1 MNNGI
6 SGLKNIIW
14 AFAIVLSLAALIIGL
29 IVTMVLKY
37 SGETPDGTM
46 YLDGGSGSSG
56 LGDIFQEEGG
66 IDGGL
71 SSDSSGGVLELPSSQ
86 DTGLEYLF
94 NLTFLCDNSFSAV
107 NSFGA
112 NFGSTASSQVWLPAG
127 GTLAAANASSTTI
140 IYPQDGSEKTPG
152 DAAGVYEPSRLVI
165 YLGSDQ
171 LSGTTSD
178 TFIAGYTALVQS
190 IQSASPN
197 TQIICCSVGSVTAA
211 YAGSDGLS
219 SELVSQA
226 NEWIRQ
232 VCASTGVYYADLADI
247 LNDEDGYLIA
257 EYASDDGRSISS
269 AGINAVMD
277 YFRMHGI

>member
-14 AFAIVLSLAALIIGL
+14 AFAIVVSLAALVIGL
-29 IVTMVLKY
+29 IVTMVLRY
-37 SGETPDGTM
+37 NGEAPDGTM
-46 YLDGGSGSSG
+46 YLGEAGPSSG
-56 LGDIFQEEGG
+56 LEDPLSDDSG
-66 IDGGL
+66 IDGGQ
-71 SSDSSGGVLELPSSQ
+71 SSSGGLMELPNSQ

-94 NLTFLCDNSFSAV
+94 NLSFLCDNSFSAV

-127 GTLAAANASSTTI
+127 GTLAAANASSTSI

-152 DAAGVYEPSRLVI
+152 DAAGLYEPSRLVI

-171 LSGTTSD
+171 LSGTTAEN
-178 TFIAGYTALVQS
+178 FISGYTALIQSVQS
-190 IQSASPN
+190 SSPN
-197 TQIICCSVGSVTAA
+197 TKIICCSIGSVTAA

-219 SELVSQA
+219 SELIAQA
-226 NEWIRQ
+226 NDWIKQ
-232 VCASTGVYYADLADI
+232 VCISTGVYYADLASV
-247 LNDEDGYLIA
+247 LNDDEGHLIA
-257 EYASDDGRSISS
+257 EYAAEDGRSISA
-269 AGINAVMD
+269 AGINKVMD

>member
-6 SGLKNIIW
+6 AGLKNIVW

-29 IVTMVLKY
+29 IVTMVLRY
-37 SGETPDGTM
+37 SGEAPDGTM
-46 YLDGGSGSSG
+46 YLEGGSSSNVSDPF
-56 LGDIFQEEGG
+56 LDSSG

-71 SSDSSGGVLELPSSQ
+71 ASGGVMELPSSQ

-112 NFGSTASSQVWLPAG
+112 NFGSTASSQIWLPSS
-127 GTLAAANASSTTI
+127 GTLAAANASTTSI
-140 IYPQDGSEKTPG
+140 IYPQDGTEKTPG
-152 DAAGVYEPSRLVI
+152 DAAEVYQPSRLVI
-165 YLGSDQ
+165 YLGGDQ
-171 LSGTTSD
+171 LSGTTAE
-178 TFIAGYTALVQS
+178 TFTAGYTALIQA

-197 TQIICCSVGSVTAA
+197 TKIICCSIGSVTTA

-219 SELVSQA
+219 AELISQA
-226 NEWIRQ
+226 NDWISQ
-232 VCASTGVYYADLADI
+232 VCASTGVYYADLASV
-247 LNDEDGYLIA
+247 LNGDDGYLLA
-257 EYASDDGRSISS
+257 EYAGADGRSISS

>member
-14 AFAIVLSLAALIIGL
+14 AFAIVVSLAALVIGL
-29 IVTMVLKY
+29 IVTMVLRY
-37 SGETPDGTM
+37 NGEAPDGTM
-46 YLDGGSGSSG
+46 YLGDAGPSSG
-56 LGDIFQEEGG
+56 LEDPLSDDSG
-66 IDGGL
+66 IDGGQ
-71 SSDSSGGVLELPSSQ
+71 SSSGGLMELPNSQ

-94 NLTFLCDNSFSAV
+94 NLSFLCDNSFSAV

-127 GTLAAANASSTTI
+127 GTLAAANASSTSI

-152 DAAGVYEPSRLVI
+152 DAAGLYEPSRLVI

-171 LSGTTSD
+171 LSGTTAEN
-178 TFIAGYTALVQS
+178 FISGYTALIQSVQS
-190 IQSASPN
+190 SSPN
-197 TQIICCSVGSVTAA
+197 TKIICCSIGSVTAA

-219 SELVSQA
+219 SELIAQA
-226 NEWIRQ
+226 NDWIKQ
-232 VCASTGVYYADLADI
+232 VCISTGVYYADLASV
-247 LNDEDGYLIA
+247 LNDDEGHLIA
-257 EYASDDGRSISS
+257 EYAAEDGRSISA
-269 AGINAVMD
+269 AGINKVMD

>member
-6 SGLKNIIW
+6 AGLKNIVW

-29 IVTMVLKY
+29 IVTMVLRY
-37 SGETPDGTM
+37 SGEAPDGTM
-46 YLDGGSGSSG
+46 YLEGSRSSNVSDPF
-56 LGDIFQEEGG
+56 LDSSG
-66 IDGGL
+66 IDGGQA
-71 SSDSSGGVLELPSSQ
+71 SGGVIELPSSQ

-112 NFGSTASSQVWLPAG
+112 NFGSTASSQIWLPSS
-127 GTLAAANASSTTI
+127 GTLAAANASSTSI

-152 DAAGVYEPSRLVI
+152 DAAEVYQPSRLVI
-165 YLGSDQ
+165 YLGGDQ
-171 LSGTTSD
+171 LSGTTAE
-178 TFIAGYTALVQS
+178 TFTAGYTALIQA

-197 TQIICCSVGSVTAA
+197 TKIICCSIGSVTTA

-219 SELVSQA
+219 AELISQA
-226 NEWIRQ
+226 NDWIRQ
-232 VCASTGVYYADLADI
+232 VCTSTGVYYADLASV
-247 LNDEDGYLIA
+247 LNDDEGHLIA
-257 EYASDDGRSISS
+257 EYAAEDGRSISA
-269 AGINAVMD
+269 AGINKVMD

>member
-14 AFAIVLSLAALIIGL
+14 AFAIVVSLAALVIGL
-29 IVTMVLKY
+29 IVTMVLRY
-37 SGETPDGTM
+37 NGEAPDGTM
-46 YLDGGSGSSG
+46 YLGDAGPSSG
-56 LGDIFQEEGG
+56 LEDPLSDDSG
-66 IDGGL
+66 IDGGQ
-71 SSDSSGGVLELPSSQ
+71 SGSGGLMELPNSQ

-94 NLTFLCDNSFSAV
+94 NLSFLCDNSFSAV

-127 GTLAAANASSTTI
+127 GTLAAANASSTSI

-152 DAAGVYEPSRLVI
+152 DAAGLYEPSRLVI

-171 LSGTTSD
+171 LSGTTAEN
-178 TFIAGYTALVQS
+178 FISGYTALIQSVQS
-190 IQSASPN
+190 SSPN
-197 TQIICCSVGSVTAA
+197 TKIICCSIGSVTAA

-219 SELVSQA
+219 SELIAQA
-226 NEWIRQ
+226 NDWIKQ
-232 VCASTGVYYADLADI
+232 VCTSTGVYYADLASV
-247 LNDEDGYLIA
+247 LNDDEGHLIA
-257 EYASDDGRSISS
+257 EYAAEDGRSISA
-269 AGINAVMD
+269 AGINKVMD

>member
-14 AFAIVLSLAALIIGL
+14 AFAIVVSLAALVIGL
-29 IVTMVLKY
+29 IVTMVLRY
-37 SGETPDGTM
+37 NGEAPDGTM
-46 YLDGGSGSSG
+46 YLGEAGPSSG
-56 LGDIFQEEGG
+56 LEDPLSDDSG
-66 IDGGL
+66 IDGGQ
-71 SSDSSGGVLELPSSQ
+71 SSSGGLMELPNSQ

-94 NLTFLCDNSFSAV
+94 NLSFLCDNSFSAV

-127 GTLAAANASSTTI
+127 GTLAAANASSTSI

-152 DAAGVYEPSRLVI
+152 DAAGLYEPSRLVI

-171 LSGTTSD
+171 LSGTTAEN
-178 TFIAGYTALVQS
+178 FISGYTALIQS
-190 IQSASPN
+190 IQSSSPN
-197 TQIICCSVGSVTAA
+197 TKIICCSIGSVTAA

-219 SELVSQA
+219 SELIAQA
-226 NEWIRQ
+226 NDWIKQ
-232 VCASTGVYYADLADI
+232 VCISTGVYYADLASV
-247 LNDEDGYLIA
+247 LNDDEGHLIA
-257 EYASDDGRSISS
+257 EYAAEDGRSISA
-269 AGINAVMD
+269 AGINKVMD

>member
-14 AFAIVLSLAALIIGL
+14 AFAIVVSLAALVIGL
-29 IVTMVLKY
+29 IVTMVLRY
-37 SGETPDGTM
+37 NGEAPDGTM
-46 YLDGGSGSSG
+46 YLGDAGPSSG
-56 LGDIFQEEGG
+56 LEDPLSDDSG
-66 IDGGL
+66 IDGGQ
-71 SSDSSGGVLELPSSQ
+71 SGSGGLMELPNSQ

-94 NLTFLCDNSFSAV
+94 NLSFLCDNSFSAV

-127 GTLAAANASSTTI
+127 GTLAAANASSTSI

-152 DAAGVYEPSRLVI
+152 DAAGLYEPSRLVI

-171 LSGTTSD
+171 LSGTTAEN
-178 TFIAGYTALVQS
+178 FISGYTALIQSVQS
-190 IQSASPN
+190 SSPN
-197 TQIICCSVGSVTAA
+197 TKIICCSIGSVTAA

-219 SELVSQA
+219 SELIAQA
-226 NEWIRQ
+226 NDWIKQ
-232 VCASTGVYYADLADI
+232 VCTSTGVYYADLASV
-247 LNDEDGYLIA
+247 LNDDEGHLIA
-257 EYASDDGRSISS
+257 EYAAEDSRSISA
-269 AGINAVMD
+269 AGINKVMD

>member
-14 AFAIVLSLAALIIGL
+14 AFAIVVSLAALVIGL
-29 IVTMVLKY
+29 IVTMVLRY
-37 SGETPDGTM
+37 NGEAPDGTM
-46 YLDGGSGSSG
+46 YLGDAGPSSG
-56 LGDIFQEEGG
+56 LEDPLSDDSG
-66 IDGGL
+66 IDGGQ
-71 SSDSSGGVLELPSSQ
+71 SSSGGLMELPNSQ

-94 NLTFLCDNSFSAV
+94 NLSFLCENSFSAV

-127 GTLAAANASSTTI
+127 GTLAAANASSTSI

-152 DAAGVYEPSRLVI
+152 DAAGLYEPSRLVI

-171 LSGTTSD
+171 LSGTTAEN
-178 TFIAGYTALVQS
+178 FISGYTALIQSVQS
-190 IQSASPN
+190 SSPN
-197 TQIICCSVGSVTAA
+197 TKIICCSIGSVTAA

-219 SELVSQA
+219 SELIAQA
-226 NEWIRQ
+226 NDWIKQ
-232 VCASTGVYYADLADI
+232 VCTSTVVYYADLASV
-247 LNDEDGYLIA
+247 LNDDEGHLIA
-257 EYASDDGRSISS
+257 EYAAEDGRSISA
-269 AGINAVMD
+269 AGINKVMD

>member
-14 AFAIVLSLAALIIGL
+14 ALAIVLSLAALLIGL
-29 IVTMVLKY
+29 IVTMVLRY
-37 SGETPDGTM
+37 NGEAQDGTM
-46 YLDGGSGSSG
+46 YLGSSSSSG
-56 LGDIFQEEGG
+56 LEDEFLGDNG
-66 IDGGL
+66 IDGGQ
-71 SSDSSGGVLELPSSQ
+71 SSGGVMELPSSQ

-127 GTLAAANASSTTI
+127 GSLAAANASSTTI
-140 IYPQDGSEKTPG
+140 IYPQDGTEKTPS
-152 DAAGVYEPSRLVI
+152 DAASIYEPSRLVI

-171 LSGTTSD
+171 LSGTTAE
-178 TFIAGYTALVQS
+178 TFTAGYTALVQS

-197 TQIICCSVGSVTAA
+197 TKIVCCSIGSVSASS
-211 YAGSDGLS
+211 AGSDGLS
-219 SELVSQA
+219 PELISQA

-232 VCASTGVYYADLADI
+232 VCATTGVYYADLASI
-247 LNDEDGYLIA
+247 LNDGDGYLIA
-257 EYASDDGRSISS
+257 EYASADGKSISA
-269 AGINAVMD
+269 AGINKVME

>member
-14 AFAIVLSLAALIIGL
+14 AFAIVVSLAALVIGL
-29 IVTMVLKY
+29 IVTMVLRY
-37 SGETPDGTM
+37 NGEAPDGTM
-46 YLDGGSGSSG
+46 YLGDAGPSSG
-56 LGDIFQEEGG
+56 LEDPLSDDSG
-66 IDGGL
+66 IDGGQ
-71 SSDSSGGVLELPSSQ
+71 SSSGGLMELPNSQ

-94 NLTFLCDNSFSAV
+94 NLSFLCDNSFSAV

-127 GTLAAANASSTTI
+127 GTLAAANASSTSI

-152 DAAGVYEPSRLVI
+152 DAAGLYEPSRLVI

-171 LSGTTSD
+171 LSGTTAEN
-178 TFIAGYTALVQS
+178 FISGYTALIQSVQS
-190 IQSASPN
+190 SSPN
-197 TQIICCSVGSVTAA
+197 TKIICCSIGSVTAS

-219 SELVSQA
+219 SELIAQA
-226 NEWIRQ
+226 NDWIKQ
-232 VCASTGVYYADLADI
+232 VCTSTGVYYADLASV
-247 LNDEDGYLIA
+247 LNDDEGHLIA
-257 EYASDDGRSISS
+257 EYAAEEGRSISA
-269 AGINAVMD
+269 AGINKVMD

>member
-14 AFAIVLSLAALIIGL
+14 ALAIVLSLAALLIGL
-29 IVTMVLKY
+29 IVTMVLRY
-37 SGETPDGTM
+37 SGDNQDGTM
-46 YLDGGSGSSG
+46 YLEGSSSS
-56 LGDIFQEEGG
+56 LEDDFLANG
-66 IDGGL
+66 IDAGQ
-71 SSDSSGGVLELPSSQ
+71 SSSGGVLELPSSQ

-127 GTLAAANASSTTI
+127 GSLAAANASSTTI
-140 IYPQDGSEKTPG
+140 IYPQDGTEKTPEPVVKDG
-152 DAAGVYEPSRLVI
+152 DDPLERDVDYTVSYEDNINAGTCTI
-165 YLGSDQ
+165 
-171 LSGTTSD
+171 
-178 TFIAGYTALVQS
+178 
-190 IQSASPN
+190 
-197 TQIICCSVGSVTAA
+197 GSVTAA

-219 SELVSQA
+219 PELISQA

-232 VCASTGVYYADLADI
+232 VCASTGVYYADLSSI
-247 LNDEDGYLIA
+247 LNDDDGYLLA
-257 EYASDDGRSISS
+257 EYASADGKSISS

>member
-14 AFAIVLSLAALIIGL
+14 AFAIVVSLAALAIGL
-29 IVTMVLKY
+29 IVTMVLRY
-37 SGETPDGTM
+37 NGEAPDGTM
-46 YLDGGSGSSG
+46 YLGDAGPSSG
-56 LGDIFQEEGG
+56 LEDPLSDDSG
-66 IDGGL
+66 IDGGQ
-71 SSDSSGGVLELPSSQ
+71 SSSGGLMELPNSQ

-94 NLTFLCDNSFSAV
+94 NLSFLCDNSFSAV

-127 GTLAAANASSTTI
+127 GTLAAANASSTSI

-152 DAAGVYEPSRLVI
+152 DAAGLYEPSRLVI

-171 LSGTTSD
+171 LSGTTAEN
-178 TFIAGYTALVQS
+178 FISGYTALIQSVQS
-190 IQSASPN
+190 SSPN
-197 TQIICCSVGSVTAA
+197 TKIICCSIGSVTAA

-219 SELVSQA
+219 SELIAQA
-226 NEWIRQ
+226 NDWIKQ
-232 VCASTGVYYADLADI
+232 VCTSTGVYYADLASV
-247 LNDEDGYLIA
+247 LNDDEGHLIA
-257 EYASDDGRSISS
+257 EYAAEDGRSISA
-269 AGINAVMD
+269 AGINKVMD

>member
-14 AFAIVLSLAALIIGL
+14 ALAIVLSLAALLIGL
-29 IVTMVLKY
+29 IVTMVLRY
-37 SGETPDGTM
+37 NGEAQDGTM
-46 YLDGGSGSSG
+46 YLGGSSSSG
-56 LGDIFQEEGG
+56 LEDEFLGDNG
-66 IDGGL
+66 IDGGQ
-71 SSDSSGGVLELPSSQ
+71 SSGGVMELPSSQ

-127 GTLAAANASSTTI
+127 GSLAAANASSTTI
-140 IYPQDGSEKTPG
+140 IYPQDGTEKTPS
-152 DAAGVYEPSRLVI
+152 DAASIYEPSRLVI

-171 LSGTTSD
+171 LSGTTAE
-178 TFIAGYTALVQS
+178 TFTAGYTALVQS

-197 TQIICCSVGSVTAA
+197 TKIVCCSIGSVSAS

-219 SELVSQA
+219 PELISQA

-232 VCASTGVYYADLADI
+232 VCATTGVYYADLASI
-247 LNDEDGYLIA
+247 LNDGDGYLIA
-257 EYASDDGRSISS
+257 EYASADGKSISA
-269 AGINAVMD
+269 AGINKVME

>member
-14 AFAIVLSLAALIIGL
+14 AFAIVVSLAALVIGL
-29 IVTMVLKY
+29 IVTMVLRY
-37 SGETPDGTM
+37 NGEAPDGTM
-46 YLDGGSGSSG
+46 YLGDAGPSSG
-56 LGDIFQEEGG
+56 LEDPLSDDSD
-66 IDGGL
+66 IDGGQ
-71 SSDSSGGVLELPSSQ
+71 SSSGGLMELPNSQ

-94 NLTFLCDNSFSAV
+94 NLSFLCDNSFSAV

-127 GTLAAANASSTTI
+127 GTLAAANASSTSI

-152 DAAGVYEPSRLVI
+152 DAAGLYEPSRLVI

-171 LSGTTSD
+171 LSGTTAEN
-178 TFIAGYTALVQS
+178 FISGYTALIQSVQS
-190 IQSASPN
+190 SSPN
-197 TQIICCSVGSVTAA
+197 TKIICCSIGSVTAA

-219 SELVSQA
+219 SELIAQA
-226 NEWIRQ
+226 NDWIKQ
-232 VCASTGVYYADLADI
+232 VCTSTGVYYADLASV
-247 LNDEDGYLIA
+247 LNDDEGHLIA
-257 EYASDDGRSISS
+257 EYAAEDGRSISA
-269 AGINAVMD
+269 AGINKVMD

>member
-14 AFAIVLSLAALIIGL
+14 ALAIVLSLAALLIGL
-29 IVTMVLKY
+29 IVTMVLRY
-37 SGETPDGTM
+37 NGEAQDGTM
-46 YLDGGSGSSG
+46 YLSGSSSSG
-56 LGDIFQEEGG
+56 LEDEFLGDNG
-66 IDGGL
+66 IDGGQ
-71 SSDSSGGVLELPSSQ
+71 SSGGVMELPSSQ

-127 GTLAAANASSTTI
+127 GSLAAANASSTTI
-140 IYPQDGSEKTPG
+140 IYPQDGTEKTPS
-152 DAAGVYEPSRLVI
+152 DAASIYEPSRLVI

-171 LSGTTSD
+171 LSGTTAE
-178 TFIAGYTALVQS
+178 TFTAGYTALVQS

-197 TQIICCSVGSVTAA
+197 TKIVCCSIGSVSAS

-219 SELVSQA
+219 PELISQA

-232 VCASTGVYYADLADI
+232 VCATTGVYYADLASI
-247 LNDEDGYLIA
+247 LNDGDGYLIA
-257 EYASDDGRSISS
+257 EYASADGKSISA
-269 AGINAVMD
+269 AGINKVME